1 VIIAVIDGLRPK
13 AAPPHQTS
21 PPSNQAVDAPKDTFI
36 MASQLDST
44 APPLAHPP
52 AHEPGPVEPTWFID
66 EDQRES
72 FEHYLSQFITAHCP
86 ACHSRKVFVDGTE
99 TPATKDGR
107 EGLQAAYFAVC
118 DPCSYVWHRAASP
131 DEVAQRCIQETAAQ
145 DAANPAQTLSQTRA
159 QRTQN

>member
-1 VIIAVIDGLRPK
+1 M
-13 AAPPHQTS
+13 
-21 PPSNQAVDAPKDTFI
+21 DAPKDTLT

-44 APPLAHPP
+44 APPPAQPPSQPP
-52 AHEPGPVEPTWFID
+52 AHVPGPVEPTWFID

-118 DPCSYVWHRAASP
+118 DQCSHVWHRCATP
-131 DEVAQRCIQETAAQ
+131 DEVAQRCIEETAAQ
-145 DAANPAQTLSQTRA
+145 DAAKPAQARA
-159 QRTQN
+159 KRTQS